1 MTRRRRTHRTTRRIS
16 RRISRRGRAPVDP
29 ALGRLADAVLIPP
42 FSGTAAPYWLLA
54 ALEQGLAG
62 VTLFGGNVR
71 GGEQLAELT
80 KRLRGAVDQPLI
92 AIDEEG
98 GDVTRMAHVTGSP
111 YPGNAALGAVDD
123 TGLTRRVYEA
133 IGTDLA
139 AAGINFDLAPS
150 VDVNTAEDNP
160 VIGTRAFGADPALVT
175 RHAAAAVRGLQ
186 GAGVAACAK
195 HFPGHGSTVED
206 SHHVIATV
214 SGGLE
219 VLQRRDLPPFREAI
233 AAGVRGVMTGHL
245 RVPELTG
252 GLPATVSRAA
262 LTGLLRDRL
271 GFRGVIVT
279 DALEMRAIRRTYGIP
294 EGAVLAA
301 AAGADLLCLGR
312 DQDEQMYLAVREALV
327 NAVREG
333 RLAGGRLEEAAARV
347 TELRQWLADAE
358 RGATSAA
365 ADTST
370 ASAPTPGTE
379 TVTVTA
385 VGLLAARRA
394 ARLSGTPP
402 VLRRPLVAQVERP
415 ANIAVGTVPW
425 GLGPW
430 IPDGNLLHMPIS
442 GRIGAAAAEAAGTVL
457 ERAAGRS
464 LVLVVRDAHRDAAAR
479 ELVMAVLA
487 ARPDTTV
494 VEMGLPVWRPEAATY
509 LATYGASKANSQ
521 AAAEILG
528 LGGVARGDTVP
539 PGGHP
544 QTPDGPDP
552 PDPPLAKV

>member
-1 MTRRRRTHRTTRRIS
+1 MTRRRSTRRITP
-16 RRISRRGRAPVDP
+16 RHRAPVDP

-42 FSGTAAPYWLLA
+42 FSGTTAPYWLLA
-54 ALEQGLAG
+54 ALERGLAG

-123 TGLTRRVYEA
+123 TGLTRRVYGA
-133 IGTDLA
+133 IGADLA

-206 SHHVIATV
+206 SHHMIATV
-214 SGGLE
+214 SGGLDA
-219 VLQRRDLPPFREAI
+219 LWRRDLPPFREAI

-252 GLPATVSRAA
+252 GLPATVSSAA
-262 LTGLLRDRL
+262 LTRLLGDRL

-294 EGAVLAA
+294 AGAVLAA

-327 NAVREG
+327 SAVREG
-333 RLAGGRLEEAAARV
+333 RLAGGRLEEAAGRV
-347 TELRQWLADAE
+347 AELRRWLADAE
-358 RGATSAA
+358 PGATSAA
-365 ADTST
+365 ADAYAADPSP
-370 ASAPTPGTE
+370 AGAPTAGAE
-379 TVTVTA
+379 TVTVAA

-394 ARLSGTPP
+394 ATLSGTPP
-402 VLRRPLVAQVERP
+402 VLRSPLVAQVERP

-442 GRIGAAAAEAAGTVL
+442 GRTGAAAAEAAGTLL

-479 ELVMAVLA
+479 ELVLAVLA
-487 ARPDTTV
+487 ARPETTV

-528 LGGVARGDTVP
+528 LGSARPGEHRVP
-539 PGGHP
+539 RGTSPDPRRP
-544 QTPDGPDP
+544 QTHPEGM
-552 PDPPLAKV
+552 